1 MLDLSCSEF
10 IDTLGS
16 KASVPGGGSA
26 SALVGALGMALGT
39 MAGELTAGKEKFAQH
54 EQKLEQ
60 LLKNSK
66 ELTEE
71 LKQAVYDDMKAFE
84 PLAQAYKLP
93 SSTDEEK
100 AFRQQTI
107 QDSLREAAEAPL
119 NLAELSLKALHILDE
134 YSRIENRLVIS
145 DAGTGAALCKAAL
158 QGAKLNVLTNL
169 RLMKNE
175 DIKTELENR
184 LNKVTTEGNELAD
197 SIYSRVEALCR

>member
-1 MLDLSCSEF
+1 MLNLSCLEF

-26 SALVGALGMALGT
+26 SALAGALGMALGT

-60 LLKNSK
+60 LLKTSK

-71 LKQAVYDDMKAFE
+71 LKQAVDDDIKAFE

-93 SSTDEEK
+93 SSTNEEK
-100 AFRQQTI
+100 ALRQETI
-107 QDSLREAAEAPL
+107 QRSLKEAAEAPM
-119 NLAELSLKALHILDE
+119 NLAELCVKALQILDE

-145 DAGTGAALCKAAL
+145 DVGTGAALCKAAL
-158 QGAKLNVLTNL
+158 QGANLNVITNL

-175 DIKTELENR
+175 DIKSELENR
-184 LNKVTTEGNELAD
+184 LNKAVSKGNELAD